1 MQNITINQ
9 PKKLVVGQGS
19 MNQLV
24 DVLKSKSP
32 KQLFIVTDP
41 HVAKR
46 VLPIFETLNDFGI
59 KIGTHISSGA
69 EPTFSDLEEIIG
81 KAREQAADFVIGI
94 GGGSVLDI
102 AKLVAALINV
112 NSPISAYIGNG
123 LIKERKV
130 PLICVPTTSGAGSES
145 SPNAILIDE
154 SDNSKKG
161 IIDAVLMP
169 DEVYIDPTLLT
180 SLPPN
185 ITAYTGLDALTHC
198 IEAYA
203 NKFAHPVVDVYAL
216 EGIRL
221 ISQNLGAV
229 IANGD
234 DLEARTKVAL
244 GAYYGGM
251 CLGPVNTAAV
261 HALAYPLGTKFKIAH
276 GLSNAL
282 LLPYVLEYNLSYA
295 SARYANI
302 ALAMGSE
309 DLGDEQ
315 KTAEQGIALIRKLIQ
330 DCGMP
335 ARLSELNI
343 TLEGVNDLAEGAM
356 LIQRLLKNN
365 VRDIAFD
372 DAVQIYKNAF

>member
-330 DCGMP
+330 ECGMP

-343 TLEGVNDLAEGAM
+343 TLEGVNELAEGAM

>member
-282 LLPYVLEYNLSYA
+282 LLPFVLEYNLSHA
-295 SARYANI
+295 SARYAAI
-302 ALAMGSE
+302 ALAMGGE

>member
-372 DAVQIYKNAF
+372 DAVQIYNNAF